1 MRSNIRNLTIVGV
14 CVVVLGGALAA
25 LKLTGNDTGSASSS
39 SSGAS
44 IQLVSKKSEDV
55 VSMKVTNQKGT
66 YTLLPM
72 KTASANLKNTSS
84 APSDA
89 AINYTVSELGGCP
102 VDTSATSTVVQDGFS
117 LVASKN
123 LGTVSNLDQYG
134 LKNPQASVDVSF
146 KDGST
151 FSYKIGKPSATDAS
165 SYYMC
170 GANSSNVYIVAADQG
185 LFEEA
190 RYFASK
196 TVTSIGGAGGQQQQN
211 DFTKLTFTGAAYPQP
226 VTIEDVN
233 KVMMITSP
241 ERCETDYS
249 ALTAAQGQLTSLT
262 ANGVAA
268 VNPDAAALKKYGF
281 DKPTASVEFTVN
293 KGSYQLT
300 VGAKSSTGY
309 YVMLGGVNVV
319 YDVSA
324 DSVSGWVSAGLF
336 GLRSKNV
343 ISPTIDDIS
352 GMTITSG
359 SDVCKVDV
367 ARTKDTS
374 KSTQDKT
381 YYNYKVTQNNGK
393 AVNYN
398 KAYINFFEN
407 IAGIAILEDAKTVPS
422 GTPALTIEYSYFEK
436 PKKDVVQYI
445 KSGDRRYTAVLN
457 GKPFGIVTQDDL
469 DTINSNVKQL
479 EAGGEV
485 H

>member
-1 MRSNIRNLTIVGV
+1 
-14 CVVVLGGALAA
+14 
-25 LKLTGNDTGSASSS
+25 
-39 SSGAS
+39 
-44 IQLVSKKSEDV
+44 
-55 VSMKVTNQKGT
+55 MKVTNQKGS

-72 KTASANLKNTSS
+72 KTASADLKN
-84 APSDA
+84 APSASSGTDVS
-89 AINYTVSELGGCP
+89 YTVEELGGCP
-102 VDTSATSTVVQDGFS
+102 VDTTATSTVVQDGFS
-117 LVASKN
+117 LAASKD
-123 LGTVSNLDQYG
+123 LGTVSDLDQYG
-134 LKNPQASVDVSF
+134 LKNPQATVDVSF

-151 FSYKIGKPSATDAS
+151 FSYKIGKQSATDAS

-170 GANSSNVYIVAADQG
+170 GTKSGNVYVVAADQG

-196 TVTSIGGAGGQQQQN
+196 TVTSIGSAGGQQQQQQN

-241 ERCETDYS
+241 QRCETDYS

-281 DKPTASVEFTVN
+281 DKPTAAVAFTVN
-293 KGSYQLT
+293 KGSYKLT
-300 VGAKSSTGY
+300 IGAKSSTGY
-309 YVMLGGVNVV
+309 YVMLDGVNVV

-324 DSVSGWVSAGLF
+324 ESVSGWVSAGFF

-352 GMTITSG
+352 GITITSG

-367 ARTKDTS
+367 ARTKDTT

-381 YYNYKVTQNNGK
+381 YYTYKVTQNNGK
-393 AVNYN
+393 EVNYN

-422 GTPALTIEYSYFEK
+422 GKPALTIEYSYFAK
-436 PKKDVVQYI
+436 SSKDVVQYI
-445 KSGDRRYTAVLN
+445 PSGDRRYTAVLN
-457 GKPFGIVTQDDL
+457 GKAFGNVTQDDL

>member
-1 MRSNIRNLTIVGV
+1 MQSNIRNLTIVGV
-14 CVVVLGGALAA
+14 CVVVLGGSLAA

-72 KTASANLKNTSS
+72 KTATADLKSASS
-84 APSDA
+84 ASSDTTV
-89 AINYTVSELGGCP
+89 NYTVEELGGCP
-102 VDTSATSTVVQDGFS
+102 VDTTATSTVVQDGFS
-117 LVASKN
+117 LVASKD
-123 LGTVSNLDQYG
+123 LGTVSDLDQYG
-134 LKNPQASVDVSF
+134 LKNPQATVDVTF

-151 FSYKIGKPSATDAS
+151 FSYKIGKPSATDTS

-170 GANSSNVYIVAADQG
+170 GTKSGNVYIVAADEG
-185 LFEEA
+185 LFQEA

-196 TVTSIGGAGGQQQQN
+196 TVTSIQGASGQQN
-211 DFTKLTFTGAAYPQP
+211 DFTKLTFTGTAYPQP
-226 VTIEDVN
+226 VTVEDVN

-241 ERCETDYS
+241 ERCQTDYS

-262 ANGVAA
+262 ANGVASS
-268 VNPDAAALKKYGF
+268 NPDAATLKKDGF

-293 KGSYQLT
+293 KGTYKLT
-300 VGAKSSTGY
+300 VGAKSPTGY

-324 DSVSGWVSAGLF
+324 DSVSSWISAGLF

-343 ISPTIDDIS
+343 VSPTIDDVS
-352 GMTITSG
+352 GMTVTSG

-393 AVNYN
+393 AVDYN

-407 IAGIAILEDAKTVPS
+407 IAAVAILENANTIPS
-422 GTPALTIEYSYFEK
+422 GTPALTIEYSYFDK
-436 PKKDVVQYI
+436 SSKDVVQYI